1 MLKILFQTA
10 GVGTRMFVYL
20 AFKMSKRHSELPL
33 INFSTHMKKK
43 CASFALVSD
52 QRKNREHGVSLVYM
66 STRMDNW
73 SSSGDK
79 RTAYLR
85 SNSNILRASFNRLFK
100 SNHVPRKLRKLHFIG
115 KLLVIQRRNLINSL
129 KR

>member
-20 AFKMSKRHSELPL
+20 AFKMNKRHSELPL

-52 QRKNREHGVSLVYM
+52 QRKYREHGVSLACM
-66 STRMDNW
+66 STRTDKRG
-73 SSSGDK
+73 SSGDV

-85 SNSNILRASFNRLFK
+85 SNSQVFFQQNVQIKPRSMKTSKTPLYRETARNTEKKFNIL
-100 SNHVPRKLRKLHFIG
+100 P
-115 KLLVIQRRNLINSL
+115 
-129 KR
+129 

>member
-66 STRMDNW
+66 STR

-100 SNHVPRKLRKLHFIG
+100 SNHVP
-115 KLLVIQRRNLINSL
+115 
-129 KR
+129 

>member
-66 STRMDNW
+66 STRMDNR

-79 RTAYLR
+79 RTAYLP
-85 SNSNILRASFNRLFK
+85 LKFK
-100 SNHVPRKLRKLHFIG
+100 HSQGFF
-115 KLLVIQRRNLINSL
+115 
-129 KR
+129 